1 MNKIII
7 TLTTEADLIMINKD
21 MNKLLKNLIECEIAV
36 SEYTIQKG
44 K

>member
-21 MNKLLKNLIECEIAV
+21 INKLLKELIDANILV